1 MVSATTG
8 GTAVKNYYRIM
19 LGRKSVHAQACF
31 EGGFTGTHF
40 DIHEDLSDKLPETW
54 RPFNAAYVPIYLEIH
69 PDKSKVAAGLACG
82 AIWTV
87 SKGLRPGDVI
97 LSPDGAGRYRVGE
110 IEGEYWYAESQILPH
125 RRNVRWHDIHVDRS
139 AMSDALKNSTGSI
152 GTVSNISGHA
162 QEIEALIGGLP
173 APAIAPVM
181 TSEGLVEDP
190 VAFGME
196 KHLEDFLVAN
206 WVQTELGRDFDIFTD
221 EGEIVGQQYPTDTG
235 ALDILAISKDRKRL
249 LVVELKKGR
258 ASDAVVG
265 QILRYMGYVQD
276 ELAEDGQT
284 VEGAVIALDD
294 DHRIRRA
301 LAMVPSVS
309 FFRYKVSFQLLRA

>member
-1 MVSATTG
+1 M
-8 GTAVKNYYRIM
+8 KNYYRVM
-19 LGRKSVHAQACF
+19 LGRRSVHASDCF
-31 EGGFTGTHF
+31 AGGFVGTHF
-40 DIHEDLSDKLPETW
+40 DLHVDLTGKLPDTW
-54 RPFNAAYVPIYLEIH
+54 RPFNAVYVPVFLQIH

-87 SKGLRPGDVI
+87 SKGLRPGDII
-97 LSPDGAGRYRVGE
+97 LSPDGTGRYRICE
-110 IEGEYWYAESQILPH
+110 IEGEYWYAEGQILPH
-125 RRNVRWHDIHVDRS
+125 RRNVRWQDIYIDRA
-139 AMSDALKNSTGSI
+139 AMSDALRGSTGSI
-152 GTVSNISGHA
+152 GTYSNITGHA
-162 QEIEALIGGLP
+162 DEIEALMGGMP
-173 APAIAPVM
+173 APAATPMM

-196 KHLEDFLVAN
+196 KHLEDFLVSN
-206 WVQTELGRDFDIFTD
+206 WNQTELGRDYDIYTD
-221 EGEIVGQQYPTDTG
+221 DGEIVGQQYPTDTG

-265 QILRYMGYVQD
+265 QILRYMGFVQD
-276 ELAEDGQT
+276 ELADEGQT

>member
-1 MVSATTG
+1 M
-8 GTAVKNYYRIM
+8 
-19 LGRKSVHAQACF
+19 
-31 EGGFTGTHF
+31 
-40 DIHEDLSDKLPETW
+40 
-54 RPFNAAYVPIYLEIH
+54 
-69 PDKSKVAAGLACG
+69 
-82 AIWTV
+82 
-87 SKGLRPGDVI
+87 LRPGDLI

-110 IEGEYWYAESQILPH
+110 IEDEYWYAEGEILPH
-125 RRNVRWHDIHVDRS
+125 RRNVRWQDLYIGRV
-139 AMSDALKNSTGSI
+139 AMSGQLRNSTGSI
-152 GTVSNISGHA
+152 GTVSNINA
-162 QEIEALIGGLP
+162 YADEIEALIGGMP
-173 APAIAPVM
+173 APAVAPIM

-206 WVQTELGRDFDIFTD
+206 WKTELGRDYDIYTD
-221 EGEIVGQQYPTDTG
+221 DGEVVGQQYPTDTG

-265 QILRYMGYVQD
+265 QILRYMGFVQD
-276 ELAEDGQT
+276 ELAEHGQS

-301 LAMVPSVS
+301 LAMVPSVR
-309 FFRYKVSFQLLRA
+309 FFRYKVSFQLLGA

>member
-1 MVSATTG
+1 
-8 GTAVKNYYRIM
+8 VKNYYRVM
-19 LGRKSVHAQACF
+19 LGRRSVHATACF
-31 EGGFTGTHF
+31 EGAFIGTDF
-40 DIHEDLSDKLPETW
+40 DIHEDLTGKLTETW
-54 RPFNAAYVPIYLEIH
+54 RPFNAAFVPVYLNIH
-69 PDKSKVAAGLACG
+69 PDKSRVAAGLACG

-87 SKGLRPGDVI
+87 SKMLRPGDLI
-97 LSPDGAGRYRVGE
+97 LSPDGTGRYRVGE
-110 IEGEYWYAESQILPH
+110 IDGEYWYADGEILPH
-125 RRNVRWHDIHVDRS
+125 RRNVRWHDVYIDRA
-139 AMSDALKNSTGSI
+139 AMSEALRNSTGAI
-152 GTVSNISGHA
+152 GTVSNINVHA
-162 QEIEALIGGLP
+162 NEIDALIGGSP
-173 APAIAPVM
+173 TPVATPIM
-181 TSEGLVEDP
+181 TSEGPVEDIA
-190 VAFGME
+190 AFEME

-206 WVQTELGRDFDIFTD
+206 WKQTELGRDYDIYTD

-258 ASDAVVG
+258 ASDVVVG
-265 QILRYMGYVQD
+265 QILRYMGFVQD
-276 ELAEDGQT
+276 ELAEKGQT

>member
-1 MVSATTG
+1 MRS
-8 GTAVKNYYRIM
+8 YYRVM
-19 LGRKSVHAQACF
+19 LGRSSVHAAECF
-31 EGGFTGTHF
+31 SGGFIGTHF
-40 DIHEDLSDKLPETW
+40 GILEDLTGKLPETW
-54 RPFNAAYVPIYLEIH
+54 RPFNAAYIQVFLENN
-69 PDKSKVAAGLACG
+69 PDRSRVAAGLACG

-97 LSPDGAGRYRVGE
+97 LSPDGTGRYRLGE
-110 IEGEYWYAESQILPH
+110 IEGAYWYAEGQILPH
-125 RRNVRWHDIHVDRS
+125 RRNVNWHDVYIDRS
-139 AMSDALKNSTGSI
+139 AMSDALKGSTGSI
-152 GTVSNISGHA
+152 GTYSDITGYA
-162 QEIEALIGGLP
+162 LEIEALIGGMP
-173 APAIAPVM
+173 APASAPMM

-190 VAFGME
+190 IAFGME

-206 WVQTELGRDFDIFTD
+206 WSQTELGRDYDIFTD

-235 ALDILAISKDRKRL
+235 PLDILAISKDRKRL

-265 QILRYMGYVQD
+265 QILRYMGFVKED
-276 ELAEDGQT
+276 LAEEGQI

-309 FFRYKVSFQLLRA
+309 FFQYRVSFQLTKA

>member
-1 MVSATTG
+1 MKA
-8 GTAVKNYYRIM
+8 YYRVM
-19 LGRKSVHAQACF
+19 LGRKSVHAQECF
-31 EGGFTGTHF
+31 DGGFTGTDF
-40 DIHEDLSDKLPETW
+40 GIHEDLSGKLPDTW
-54 RPFNAAYVPIYLEIH
+54 RPFNAAYVSVFLKIH
-69 PDKSKVAAGLACG
+69 PDRSKVAAGLACG

-97 LSPDGAGRYRVGE
+97 LSPDGTGRYRLGE
-110 IEGEYWYAESQILPH
+110 IEGEYWYADREILPH
-125 RRNVRWHDIHVDRS
+125 RRQVRWHDVYIDRA
-139 AMSDALKNSTGSI
+139 AMSDALKGSTGAI
-152 GTVSNISGHA
+152 GTVSNITGHA
-162 QEIEALIGGLP
+162 TEIEALIGGLP
-173 APAIAPVM
+173 SPVATPVM

-206 WVQTELGRDFDIFTD
+206 WNQTELGRDYGIFTD
-221 EGEIVGQQYPTDTG
+221 DGEIVGQQYPTDTG
-235 ALDILAISKDRKRL
+235 NLDILAISKDRKRL

-265 QILRYMGYVQD
+265 QILRYMGFVQD
-276 ELAEDGQT
+276 ELAEEGQT

-309 FFRYKVSFQLLRA
+309 FFRYKVSFQLLRT

>member
-1 MVSATTG
+1 MKS
-8 GTAVKNYYRIM
+8 YYRIM
-19 LGRKSVHAQACF
+19 LGRKSVHAKECF

-40 DIHEDLSDKLPETW
+40 NIHEDLSNKLPDTW
-54 RPFNAAYVPIYLEIH
+54 RPFNSAYVPVFLEIH

-97 LSPDGAGRYRVGE
+97 LSPDGAGRYRIGE
-110 IEGEYWYAESQILPH
+110 IEGDYWYAEG
-125 RRNVRWHDIHVDRS
+125 
-139 AMSDALKNSTGSI
+139 AMSDALRNSTGAI
-152 GTVSNISGHA
+152 GTVSNITGHA
-162 QEIEALIGGLP
+162 EEIDALIGGLP
-173 APAIAPVM
+173 SPVAPPVM

-206 WVQTELGRDFDIFTD
+206 WNQTELGRHFDIFTD
-221 EGEIVGQQYPTDTG
+221 EGEMVGQQYPTDTG
-235 ALDILAISKDRKRL
+235 NLDILAISKDRKRL

-265 QILRYMGYVQD
+265 QILRYMGFVQD
-276 ELAEDGQT
+276 ELAEEGQT
-284 VEGAVIALDD
+284 VEGVVIALDD
-294 DHRIRRA
+294 DQRIRRA

-309 FFRYKVSFQLLRA
+309 FFRYQVSFKLVPA

>member
-1 MVSATTG
+1 MKS
-8 GTAVKNYYRIM
+8 YYRVM
-19 LGRKSVHAQACF
+19 LGRKSVYALECF
-31 EGGFTGTHF
+31 ESGFVGTHF
-40 DIHEDLSDKLPETW
+40 DIHEDLSEKLTDTW
-54 RPFNAAYVPIYLEIH
+54 RPFNAAYVPIFLDIH

-110 IEGEYWYAESQILPH
+110 IEGEYWYAEGEILPH
-125 RRNVRWHDIHVDRS
+125 RRTVRWHEIYIERA

-152 GTVSNISGHA
+152 GTVSNIIGHA
-162 QEIEALIGGLP
+162 AEIEALIGGLP
-173 APAIAPVM
+173 SPAAAPFM
-181 TSEGLVEDP
+181 TNEGLVEDP

-206 WVQTELGRDFDIFTD
+206 WGQTELGRDFDIFTD
-221 EGEIVGQQYPTDTG
+221 EGEMVGQQYPTDTG
-235 ALDILAISKDRKRL
+235 NLDILAISKDRKRL

-265 QILRYMGYVQD
+265 QILRYMGFVKD

-284 VEGAVIALDD
+284 VEGVVIALDD
-294 DHRIRRA
+294 DQRIRRA

-309 FFRYKVSFQLLRA
+309 FFRYQVSFKLVRS

>member
-1 MVSATTG
+1 MKS
-8 GTAVKNYYRIM
+8 YYRVM
-19 LGRKSVHAQACF
+19 LGRSSVHAAECF
-31 EGGFTGTHF
+31 AGGFIGTHF
-40 DIHEDLSDKLPETW
+40 GILEDLTGKLPETW
-54 RPFNAAYVPIYLEIH
+54 RPFNAAYIPVFLGNH
-69 PDKSKVAAGLACG
+69 PDRSRVAAGLACG

-87 SKGLRPGDVI
+87 SKGLRPSDMI
-97 LSPDGAGRYRVGE
+97 LSPDGTGRYRLGE
-110 IEGEYWYAESQILPH
+110 VEGEYWYADGQILPH
-125 RRNVRWHDIHVDRS
+125 RRNVQWHDVFIDRS
-139 AMSDALKNSTGSI
+139 AMSDALRDSTRSI
-152 GTVSNISGHA
+152 GTVSNISGHVT
-162 QEIEALIGGLP
+162 EIEALIGGISYP
-173 APAIAPVM
+173 ISVPVM

-206 WVQTELGRDFDIFTD
+206 WGQTELGRDYDIYRD

-235 ALDILAISKDRKRL
+235 PLDILAISKDRKRL

-265 QILRYMGYVQD
+265 QILRYMGFVKED
-276 ELAEDGQT
+276 LAEEGQS

-309 FFRYKVSFQLLRA
+309 FFRYRVSFQLTKA